1 MDLWVYF
8 PPYENFFFPPKVLQ
22 SFRVAKKKKKK
33 PASPHCGNVVLIKSQ
48 KKKKNNPGFFSMIL
62 YTTFNVGTVTT
73 LRWCL
78 SHREKRSSESALL

>member
-8 PPYENFFFPPKVLQ
+8 PPYENFFFPPKCCSHLEWP
-22 SFRVAKKKKKK
+22 KKKKK